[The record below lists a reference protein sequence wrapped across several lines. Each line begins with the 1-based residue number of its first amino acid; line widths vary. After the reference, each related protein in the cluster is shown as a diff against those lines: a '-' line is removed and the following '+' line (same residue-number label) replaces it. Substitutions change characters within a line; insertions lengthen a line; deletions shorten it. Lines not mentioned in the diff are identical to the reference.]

1 MPPTA
6 PRVNDPPAALDRWPK
21 GRHHLFIVAFSR
33 FLYTHVDGPQEGGR
47 EEERAATG
55 LCPLTPAK
63 EMGLPALHL
72 SSLTF
77 PSFLLH
83 LLFLLMVGLSSLLR
97 LPSTAWLMFAMSISL
112 PSGTVSHLPTHR
124 PSVGLGTVS
133 SPEEAVGALSLQP
146 PC

>member
-1 MPPTA
+1 MIRPLPWTDG
-6 PRVNDPPAALDRWPK
+6 PRDGTTYLLLPFHV
-21 GRHHLFIVAFSR
+21 

-97 LPSTAWLMFAMSISL
+97 LPSTAWLD
-112 PSGTVSHLPTHR
+112 VCH
-124 PSVGLGTVS
+124 
-133 SPEEAVGALSLQP
+133 EY
-146 PC
+146 